1 MPGHQCYHC
10 KQWVE
15 EGEAHDCWTTTEAAL
30 TRDLS
35 EDLQEAYERLRE
47 SAMEL
52 GEQRVYASHH
62 SIMFARKA
70 CYFFVRPKKSFL
82 EVCLFLGRP
91 VKAPQIK
98 RVENPSRAKV
108 ANLVHVRHRDE
119 VEAPLTDWL
128 REAYEL
134 PDRLAAAGAAR
145 RGATE
150 EARRRPQRRPARRR
164 RPRSGRPVA
173 RRPDPGRQHARPWPG
188 RKALVVRAADGKRA
202 APSFNSTVA
211 TTAGNVAIR
220 SAALVLG

>member
-47 SAMEL
+47 SAMAL

-62 SIMFARKA
+62 SIMFARKT

-108 ANLVHVRHRDE
+108 ANLVHVRKPG
-119 VEAPLTDWL
+119 APATK
-128 REAYEL
+128 
-134 PDRLAAAGAAR
+134 AATAKNARARTAGRKNAGSRKTTRSAGAKKKGAR
-145 RGATE
+145 GP
-150 EARRRPQRRPARRR
+150 RR
-164 RPRSGRPVA
+164 
-173 RRPDPGRQHARPWPG
+173 
-188 RKALVVRAADGKRA
+188 
-202 APSFNSTVA
+202 
-211 TTAGNVAIR
+211 
-220 SAALVLG
+220 

>member
-70 CYFFVRPKKSFL
+70 CYCYVRPRKSFL

-134 PDRLAAAGAAR
+134 PDRLAAAGAAGKAPR
-145 RGATE
+145 KKPGPPAKKAATAK
-150 EARRRPQRRPARRR
+150 EAKVRTA
-164 RPRSGRPVA
+164 
-173 RRPDPGRQHARPWPG
+173 G
-188 RKALVVRAADGKRA
+188 RKKAGSGK
-202 APSFNSTVA
+202 
-211 TTAGNVAIR
+211 TTR
-220 SAALVLG
+220 SATDRKKGARGPRR